1 MLLHYFKSLCHAN
14 GARTP
19 RKGRGANPWVLVV
32 RGAHLLRGAHIFLV
46 WLQRGSQRCGVSY
59 ADTLLPAWVVSATV
73 ASMLCCY
80 VL

>member
-1 MLLHYFKSLCHAN
+1 MEQGH
-14 GARTP
+14 P
-19 RKGRGANPWVLVV
+19 GRGEEQTPGCWWCVEHTYPV
-32 RGAHLLRGAHIFLV
+32 LRGAHIFLV